1 MSTPLDAVL
10 NELEH
15 ADAEF
20 GAGRAGG
27 YQDMYSHADDV
38 TIFGAFGGHEHGWDT
53 VGPRLA
59 WAATQFNPT
68 IDTKLERTLISANF
82 GTELGYTVTLEV
94 TPGATTVAG
103 TTLGGLRVTHIYRL
117 EGDRWKI
124 VHRHADP
131 LTNKV
136 PPAGTP
142 T

>member
-1 MSTPLDAVL
+1 MPTPIEAVL

-38 TIFGAFGGHEHGWDT
+38 TIFGAFGGHEQGWDT
-53 VGPRLA
+53 VGARLA

-68 IDTKLERTLISANF
+68 TDTTLERTLISANF

-94 TPGATTVAG
+94 TPGTTTVAG
-103 TTLGGLRVTHIYRL
+103 TTMGGLRVTHVYRL

-131 LTNKV
+131 LTTNV